1 MTKVTNVGHL
11 NWEEVF
17 KYIFAPWS
25 EDNLINLLSIF
36 ADFNTA
42 TSHMKTEAITHNQ
55 QERLIQFILSSMYF
69 LQKLNVS
76 YRLLI
81 KQCLY
86 EKDRNYYFSFH
97 NFQDRLSLSEIKI
110 DQSEVKRL
118 LQRMANMEEIII
130 DFNKPQYIETFYN
143 MDYRSFVAILVR
155 VLNLE
160 EEQYARLGEKL
171 SIIRDNAPVV
181 FNLKLTKNIKHVV
194 H

>member
-1 MTKVTNVGHL
+1 
-11 NWEEVF
+11 
-17 KYIFAPWS
+17 
-25 EDNLINLLSIF
+25 
-36 ADFNTA
+36 
-42 TSHMKTEAITHNQ
+42 MKTEAITHNQ

-97 NFQDRLSLSEIKI
+97 NFQVSLSLSEIKI

-143 MDYRSFVAILVR
+143 MDYRSFVAILAR

-171 SIIRDNAPVV
+171 SIICDNAPV